1 MIFKGVSWSSTYSN
15 LKLYIRNL
23 VFFYILYE
31 DKMDIR
37 NLAFFYILYEDKMDI
52 RNLAFFYI
60 LYEDKMESTALYLGN
75 I

>member
-1 MIFKGVSWSSTYSN
+1 
-15 LKLYIRNL
+15 
-23 VFFYILYE
+23 
-31 DKMDIR
+31 MDIR